1 MPKCFILRGYL
12 ITSYCIWWL
21 LMFYYIDTF
30 CHHPCKFYFYLCLF
44 QQNNY
49 RRNGTFHKII
59 NTWTKDLVSKETFCI
74 CKIWHEWVVH
84 TVFPFVTNRII
95 SYVVYLHWA
104 KNASLYKYT
113 VNLSVNLWVSFISK
127 TNSLPFLCRNTGGR
141 LICQTDSN
149 IYGNLSQHKT
159 VSKCTLE
166 LYKLIN
172 LNKRTPKTSAHSQ
185 HAVILENTAQAQFTE
200 S

>member
-1 MPKCFILRGYL
+1 MNKGSGIKRDILYL
-12 ITSYCIWWL
+12 
-21 LMFYYIDTF
+21 
-30 CHHPCKFYFYLCLF
+30 
-44 QQNNY
+44 QNLTWVSRTY
-49 RRNGTFHKII
+49 SVAFSQI
-59 NTWTKDLVSKETFCI
+59 N
-74 CKIWHEWVVH
+74 
-84 TVFPFVTNRII
+84 VFPFVTNRII